1 MKKLLSLILILAML
15 TVAMVSCNKED
26 PTEDPAPDNPPV
38 QTRYT
43 ITAEEWA
50 STCALTNFSLDY
62 VTVQSG
68 TMGGE
73 TFTST
78 MTVQV
83 KSTANVSYSLYVS
96 SPATPESEPETNESY
111 CVLEDGVMYYLQ
123 MKGTEV
129 DRVSAREG
137 EEMDTLAYSMD
148 FEDVTFADLTYN
160 EATKSYVW
168 TYSENEEGV
177 SVSMTYS
184 FFFENGTLVK
194 VGAQMS
200 AEAAGYSQNYTV
212 DVTVSNIGTTTVTAP
227 AFDKPQQ

>member
-1 MKKLLSLILILAML
+1 MKKLLSFILILAML
-15 TVAMVSCNKED
+15 TVAMVSCNKDD
-26 PTEDPAPDNPPV
+26 PAEDPATNNPPA

-43 ITAEEWA
+43 ITAEEWT
-50 STCALTNFSLDY
+50 STCALTNFTLDY
-62 VTVQSG
+62 VTVQNS
-68 TMGGE
+68 TRGGE

-83 KSTANVSYSLYVS
+83 KSTADISYSLYVF
-96 SPATPESEPETNESY
+96 SPETPDSEPETDESY

-129 DRVSAREG
+129 ERVSARED
-137 EEMDTLAYSMD
+137 EEMATLADSMD

-160 EATKSYVW
+160 EANKSYVW
-168 TYSENEEGV
+168 AYSESENGV

-200 AEAAGYSQNYTV
+200 AEGDGYSQNYTV
-212 DVTVSNIGTTTVTAP
+212 NVTVSNIGTTTVTAP
-227 AFDKPQQ
+227 AFNKPQQ

>member
-1 MKKLLSLILILAML
+1 MKKFLSLILILAML
-15 TVAMVSCNKED
+15 TVAMVSCKKDD
-26 PTEDPAPDNPPV
+26 PTEDPATNNPPV

-43 ITAEEWA
+43 ITAEEWT
-50 STCALTNFSLDY
+50 STCALTNYTLDY
-62 VTVQSG
+62 VTVQNG
-68 TMGGE
+68 TRGGQ

-78 MTVQV
+78 MTVQI
-83 KSTANVSYSLYVS
+83 KSTADMSYNLYVS
-96 SPATPESEPETNESY
+96 SPETPDSEPETDETY

-129 DRVSAREG
+129 ERVSARED
-137 EEMDTLAYSMD
+137 EEMPTLAYSMD
-148 FEDVTFADLTYN
+148 FEDLTFADLTYN
-160 EATKSYVW
+160 EANKSYVW
-168 TYSENEEGV
+168 TYSESEDGV

-200 AEAAGYSQNYTV
+200 AEGDGNSQNYTA

-227 AFDKPQQ
+227 AFNKPQQ

>member
-1 MKKLLSLILILAML
+1 MKKIISLILILAML
-15 TVAMVSCNKED
+15 TVAMVSCKKDE
-26 PTEDPAPDNPPV
+26 PTEEPTTNNPPV

-50 STCALTNFSLDY
+50 STCALTNFTLDY
-62 VTVQSG
+62 VTVQNG
-68 TMGGE
+68 TRGGE

-78 MTVQV
+78 TTVQV
-83 KSTANVSYSLYVS
+83 KSTADISYNLYVS
-96 SPATPESEPETNESY
+96 SPETPDSEPGTDESY

-129 DRVSAREG
+129 ERVSARED
-137 EEMDTLAYSMD
+137 EEMPTLAGSMD

-160 EATKSYVW
+160 EANKSYVW
-168 TYSENEEGV
+168 TYSESEDGV

-184 FFFENGTLVK
+184 FFFENGALVK

-200 AEAAGYSQNYTV
+200 AEADGYSQNYTA

-227 AFDKPQQ
+227 AFNKPQQ

>member
-1 MKKLLSLILILAML
+1 MKKIISLILILAML
-15 TVAMVSCNKED
+15 TVAMVSCKKDE
-26 PTEDPAPDNPPV
+26 PTEEPTTNNPPV

-50 STCALTNFSLDY
+50 STCALTNFTLDY
-62 VTVQSG
+62 VTVQNG
-68 TMGGE
+68 TRGGE

-78 MTVQV
+78 TTVQV
-83 KSTANVSYSLYVS
+83 KSTADISYNLYVS
-96 SPATPESEPETNESY
+96 SPETPDSEPGTDENY

-129 DRVSAREG
+129 ERVSARED
-137 EEMDTLAYSMD
+137 EEMPTLAGSMD

-160 EATKSYVW
+160 EANKSYVW
-168 TYSENEEGV
+168 THSESEDGI
-177 SVSMTYS
+177 SLSMTYS
-184 FFFENGTLVK
+184 FFFENGALVK

-200 AEAAGYSQNYTV
+200 AEADGYSQNYTA

-227 AFDKPQQ
+227 AFNKPQQ

>member
-1 MKKLLSLILILAML
+1 ML
-15 TVAMVSCNKED
+15 TLAMVSCNKD
-26 PTEDPAPDNPPV
+26 DPAEEPTTNNPPA

-43 ITAEEWA
+43 VTAEEWT
-50 STCALTNFSLDY
+50 STCALTNYTLDY
-62 VTVQSG
+62 VTVQNG
-68 TMGGE
+68 TMGGQ

-83 KSTANVSYSLYVS
+83 KSTADISYNLYVS
-96 SPATPESEPETNESY
+96 SPETPDSEPETNESY

-129 DRVSAREG
+129 EHVSARED
-137 EEMDTLAYSMD
+137 EEMPTLAHSMD

-160 EATKSYVW
+160 EANKSYVW
-168 TYSENEEGV
+168 TYSESEDGV
-177 SVSMTYS
+177 SISMTYS

-200 AEAAGYSQNYTV
+200 AEADGYSQNYTV

-227 AFDKPQQ
+227 AFNKPQQ